1 MRFRFDRV
9 LDADTFVALTRTYG
23 GPQSESH
30 DAEIRS
36 LIVRDFGGA
45 VVKVEDAVLHLFSRI

>member
-1 MRFRFDRV
+1 
-9 LDADTFVALTRTYG
+9 VALTRTYG